1 MIVKSPADFALFIP
15 FGLSS
20 TAAHFLGGRFKLLQA
35 SLYISGSGFE
45 CETWSPVDNDS
56 KNESKPAFS
65 SCLVTTG
72 PLVEDASA
80 IL

>member
-1 MIVKSPADFALFIP
+1 MIVKSPAVFALFIP

-56 KNESKPAFS
+56 KNEMIVMIEAFNDGFY
-65 SCLVTTG
+65 L
-72 PLVEDASA
+72 
-80 IL
+80 ILNI